1 MLSILGLNIV
11 ALSIFYNKK
20 LSEHPSP
27 LIARICL
34 VEAIMCWNSL
44 MRFLQ
49 PKYII
54 CYMKIYALFGVT
66 SGSDSYYD
74 SMLVLIW
81 SNELINN
88 FFQLVS
94 LCLNLFLCIDLV
106 LTLWSPFEVARGR
119 MKWYQL
125 FSLIISGI
133 LVTVVWYRQ
142 DRHSY
147 KETS

>member
-1 MLSILGLNIV
+1 MLGDDSLGDQGLQVKRALYCILAVLSILGLNIV

-27 LIARICL
+27 LIARIYL

-54 CYMKIYALFGVT
+54 CYLKIYALFGVT
-66 SGSDSYYD
+66 SGTDSYYD

-88 FFQLVS
+88 FF
-94 LCLNLFLCIDLV
+94 
-106 LTLWSPFEVARGR
+106 
-119 MKWYQL
+119 
-125 FSLIISGI
+125 
-133 LVTVVWYRQ
+133 
-142 DRHSY
+142 
-147 KETS
+147 